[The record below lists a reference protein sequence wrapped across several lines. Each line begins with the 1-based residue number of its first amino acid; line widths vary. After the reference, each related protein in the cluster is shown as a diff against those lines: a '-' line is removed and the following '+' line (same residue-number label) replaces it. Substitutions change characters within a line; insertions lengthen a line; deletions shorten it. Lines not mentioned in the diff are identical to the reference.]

1 MMKLILLISLV
12 IGFETVYAQET
23 DSVKFKCGVSTIQY
37 AGQTYHT
44 VKIGSQCWLKEN
56 LNVGTMIPVSQDQT
70 TKVGVIE
77 KYCYNDDSANCKNQ
91 GGLYQWNE
99 AMQYSSE
106 STQGIC
112 PSGWHIPGADEFQ
125 TLESAVSLSGNALK
139 ARGQGL
145 GDGAGTN
152 TSGFSA
158 LLAGFRH
165 HEGYYDGLNVYSCF
179 WSSTEGDPE
188 TSYFVRL
195 TNVGVKIY
203 VYDYNKNYGL
213 SIRCIKD

>member
-1 MMKLILLISLV
+1 MMKFILLVSLV
-12 IGFETVYAQET
+12 IGFETVYAQEI
-23 DSVKFKCGVSTIQY
+23 DSVKFKCGLSTIQY
-37 AGQTYHT
+37 AGKTYHT

-56 LNVGTMIPVSQDQT
+56 LNVGTMISGSDDQT

-77 KYCYNDDSANCKNQ
+77 KYCYNDDSANCKTH

-125 TLESAVSLSGNALK
+125 TLESTVGLRGNSLK

-145 GDGAGTN
+145 GDGVGTN

-158 LLAGFRH
+158 LLGGFRH
-165 HEGYYDGLNVYSCF
+165 HDGYYDGLNVYACF

-188 TSYFVRL
+188 TSYLVRL
-195 TNVGVKIY
+195 TNVGVKVY
-203 VYDYNKNYGL
+203 VYDFIKNYGL
-213 SIRCIKD
+213 SVRCVKD